1 MPATLHKSN
10 KGLLNK
16 WNMEP
21 RKAVPNKPFVSEEE
35 NNFEVEN

>member
-21 RKAVPNKPFVSEEE
+21 RVPNKPFVSEEK
-35 NNFEVEN
+35 NNFEEEN